1 MQNKNCKILS
11 SKVGDLII
19 EQLSD
24 LHLKPL
30 PPIWIQE
37 KQEKANQLPPQ
48 VVREKPRI
56 LECVPEQTIRLDPKL
71 IVPPRQVIVE
81 RLPKLDAKIADLYVE
96 RWLGMQSLK
105 RQVKYKEANVQLK
118 APVLAK
124 NKIVNWSLEDERQM
138 RQRFNYLGIDA
149 PVDPE
154 AYVKQYNATLIES
167 ERMPEYANHFNAEV
181 QTKGEILAVNQPLSS
196 EFQLEH
202 ADSNSRSALDKAIAT
217 APTSTSAPNMQ
228 DYVVWNTQYK
238 NEPQS

>member
-1 MQNKNCKILS
+1 M
-11 SKVGDLII
+11 II
-19 EQLSD
+19 EQLGD
-24 LHLKPL
+24 VHLKPL

-48 VVREKPRI
+48 IVREKPRI
-56 LECVPEQTIRLDPKL
+56 LDCVPEQTIRLDPKL

-118 APVLAK
+118 APVYAK

-138 RQRFNYLGIDA
+138 QQRFNYLGIDA

-154 AYVKQYNATLIES
+154 AYIKQYNSTLIES
-167 ERMPEYANHFNAEV
+167 QRMPEYANHFNADV
-181 QTKGEILAVNQPLSS
+181 QAKGEILAINQPNSS
-196 EFQLEH
+196 EFKLEH
-202 ADSNSRSALDKAIAT
+202 ENETARQVLEKASPSNI
-217 APTSTSAPNMQ
+217 N
-228 DYVVWNTQYK
+228 DYVVWNTQFK
-238 NEPQS
+238 SENQS

>member
-1 MQNKNCKILS
+1 MS

-24 LHLKPL
+24 LYLKPL